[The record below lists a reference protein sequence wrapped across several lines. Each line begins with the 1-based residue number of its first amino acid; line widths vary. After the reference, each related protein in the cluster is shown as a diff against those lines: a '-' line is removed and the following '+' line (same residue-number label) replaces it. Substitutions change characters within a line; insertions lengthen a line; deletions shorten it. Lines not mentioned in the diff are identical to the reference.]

1 MDLPESDAFGA
12 MCRDY
17 HEHGDAFEV
26 IERDDGFVDSPA
38 GPEVY
43 FSTPEEWGD
52 REQTAVEWADGRV
65 LDVGCGPGRHALA
78 LQARGHDVTGIDLSP
93 GAMAVARDRGVEDVR
108 RCDVVD
114 VAGLD
119 ATFDSAV
126 MLGNNFGL
134 VGSADRAPEV
144 LGAIARATTGDAT
157 LVASSLDPLDTDD
170 PAHLDYHERNRERG
184 WLPGR
189 LRIRTRY
196 RRYTGD
202 WHDYLHVAPE
212 TMRDLVADTVW
223 SVAEVEREG
232 PLYVARL
239 EKGG

>member
-1 MDLPESDAFGA
+1 MDLPETDAFGA

-17 HEHGDAFEV
+17 HERGDAFEV

-43 FSTPEEWGD
+43 FSTPDEWSD
-52 REQTAVEWADGRV
+52 REHAALEWAEGHV
-65 LDVGCGPGRHALA
+65 LDVGCGPGRHALE
-78 LQARGHDVTGIDLSP
+78 LQDRGHDVTGIDRSP
-93 GAMAVARDRGVEDVR
+93 GAMAVARDRGVADVR
-108 RCDVVD
+108 ECDVAAVD
-114 VAGLD
+114 GLEE
-119 ATFDSAV
+119 TFDSAI

-134 VGSADRAPEV
+134 VGSAERAPEV
-144 LGAIARATTGDAT
+144 LGALADATTDDAT

-196 RRYTGD
+196 RRYTGE
-202 WHDYLHVAPE
+202 WHDYLHVAPD
-212 TMRDLVADTVW
+212 TMGELVADTPW
-223 SVAEVEREG
+223 SVAEVERDG
-232 PLYVARL
+232 PLYAARL
-239 EKGG
+239 AKTA